1 MAGPCAD
8 GLLLLS
14 ELRSDLA
21 PTGMPSELRRL
32 PELRAVEPREASL
45 LATEPR
51 DASLLAAA
59 LLDIPVA

>member
-14 ELRSDLA
+14 ELRPDLA
-21 PTGMPSELRRL
+21 PTEMPSELRRL
-32 PELRAVEPREASL
+32 PELRVVEPREASL

-59 LLDIPVA
+59 EPR